1 MKKILFIAIALF
13 TAAWTSAQ
21 LRQQNHQMKI
31 VPAQKLGFVEQII
44 EQYYVDTV
52 NGNKIVDEAITA
64 MLRTLD
70 PHSTYSDAETTR
82 ALTEPLQGNFSGI
95 GIQFNMLDD
104 TIRVIQ
110 TVAGGP
116 SEKVGI
122 LAGDKIMAAND
133 TMLSGVKMPQADV
146 MRKLRGPKGS
156 EVDIKVLRRG
166 VTDTISFR
174 IIRDDIPTYSV
185 SAAYMADPATGYIK
199 VTLFGE
205 TTANEVRQAIDRL
218 RKQGMTQ
225 LILDLEDNGGGYLGA
240 AVELAGMFLDKDDLI
255 VYTDGLHTEPAYY
268 RNPDRGI
275 MTDGRLIITVN
286 QFSASASEILS
297 GAMQDNDRGVVVGR
311 RTFGKGLVQRP
322 FPFPDGSMI
331 RLTTARYYTPS
342 GRSIQKPYTAGDED
356 EYNAD
361 MMRRYRAGEFMSAD
375 SVHFA
380 DSLRRET
387 IRLHRPVYG
396 GGGIMPDA
404 FVPIDTTYYSDYY
417 RNLVARGILNRFA
430 INYIDNNRKQLKA
443 DYPSEDSFIAKFEI
457 TPGMLDSF
465 IALADKEGVEY
476 NAEQYEIS
484 KPAIRIILKGL
495 IGRDL
500 FEQSTYYRVAN
511 SLNPVYRRA
520 IDLINST
527 ADYTTILSAPDK

>member
-1 MKKILFIAIALF
+1 MKKIIIILFAAIA
-13 TAAWTSAQ
+13 AAGVSAQ
-21 LRQQNHQMKI
+21 KSGNAMRI
-31 VPAQKLGFVEQII
+31 SPAQKLGFVEQII
-44 EQYYVDTV
+44 EQYYVDTINANNV
-52 NGNKIVDEAITA
+52 VDEAIVA

-70 PHSTYSDAETTR
+70 PHSTYSDPEATR

-116 SEKVGI
+116 SEKVGV
-122 LAGDKIMAAND
+122 LAGDRIMSAND
-133 TMLSGVKMPQADV
+133 TLLSGVKLPQADAI
-146 MRKLRGPKGS
+146 RHLRGPKGS

-166 VTDTISFR
+166 VADTISFR

-185 SAAYMADPATGYIK
+185 SSAYMVDPSTGYIK

-205 TTANEVRQAIDRL
+205 TTAHEVRDAIARL
-218 RKQGMTQ
+218 RCEGMNQ
-225 LILDLEDNGGGYLGA
+225 LILDLADNGGGYLGA

-255 VYTDGLHTEPAYY
+255 VYTDGIHTEPYYY
-268 RNPDRGI
+268 RNPERGI
-275 MTDGRLIITVN
+275 MPDGRVVVTVN
-286 QFSASASEILS
+286 QYSASASEILS
-297 GAMQDNDRGVVVGR
+297 GAIQDNDRGVVVGR

-342 GRSIQKPYTAGDED
+342 GRSIQKPYTAGEED

-361 MMRRYRAGEFMSAD
+361 MMKRYKAGEFMSAD

-404 FVPIDTTYYSDYY
+404 FVPIDTAYYSDYY
-417 RNLVARGILNRFA
+417 RNLVARGILNRYC
-430 INYIDNNRKQLKA
+430 ISYIDDHREQLKA
-443 DYPSEDSFIAKFEI
+443 DYHDEDSFMKGFAVTDAMME
-457 TPGMLDSF
+457 
-465 IALADKEGVEY
+465 ALVALGTREGVEF
-476 NAEQYEIS
+476 NKEQYDVSE
-484 KPAIRIILKGL
+484 PVIRVIVKAL

-500 FEQSTYYRVAN
+500 FEQSTYYRIAN
-511 SLNPVYRRA
+511 PLNPIYRRA
-520 IDLINST
+520 VDIINST
-527 ADYTTILSAPDK
+527 ADYTTILPEQKI

>member
-268 RNPDRGI
+268 RNPDKGI

-443 DYPSEDSFIAKFEI
+443 DYPSEDAFIAKFEI